1 MFERYTQS
9 ARRAV
14 FFARFEAGQ
23 YGCPQIE
30 TEHLLL
36 GLLREDEPL
45 AVRFLGSRASVE
57 SIRREIEDQPLLR
70 KSSPSEADLPLS
82 PECGRALERAAAE
95 ARLLGS
101 SRIGTGHLLL
111 ALLHEDSGLAGQLLR
126 ERGLSPDSVRDQIAR
141 RPHGEAAR
149 GAAAGDAPGNA

>member
-1 MFERYTQS
+1 MSERYTES

-14 FFARFEAGQ
+14 FFARFEASQ
-23 YGCPQIE
+23 FGCPQIE

-70 KSSPSEADLPLS
+70 KSSPSEADPPFS

-95 ARLLGS
+95 ADRLGRR
-101 SRIGTGHLLL
+101 RIGTEHLLL
-111 ALLHEDSGLAGQLLR
+111 ALLQEDAGFAGQLLR
-126 ERGLSPDSVRDQIAR
+126 EQGLTLEAVRDQIAR
-141 RPHGEAAR
+141 RPQGEDAR
-149 GAAAGDAPGNA
+149 GAAAGDAPGHA